1 MRTRQILCPVDFSEE
16 SEHALEYAIELAT
29 LYKVKLRLLHVI
41 SKAYG
46 EDITTLPHHEENFG
60 IVAVTQAQL
69 QQHMQAYAS
78 EKIHALLQQ
87 LHPEQQLEVLIRRG
101 SATGQILEEA
111 ESANVGMIVIG
122 CHQRTALAHW
132 LQPSVTEEIINKAK
146 CPVMVVK

>member
-16 SEHALEYAIELAT
+16 SEHALEYAIELAA

-60 IVAVTQAQL
+60 IVAVTQEQL
-69 QQHMQAYAS
+69 DKHMKAYAS
-78 EKIHALLQQ
+78 QKIHSMLQQ
-87 LHPEQQLEVLIRRG
+87 LHPEQQLEVVIRRG

-111 ESANVGMIVIG
+111 ESADVGMIVIG
-122 CHQRTALAHW
+122 CHRRTALAHW
-132 LQPSVTEEIINKAK
+132 LQPSVAEEVINKAK

>member
-1 MRTRQILCPVDFSEE
+1 MRTQQILCPVDFSEE
-16 SEHALEYAIELAT
+16 SEHALEYAIELAA

-46 EDITTLPHHEENFG
+46 EDITTLSHHEENFG

-78 EKIHALLQQ
+78 EKIQALLQQ

-101 SATGQILEEA
+101 SAAGQILEEA
-111 ESANVGMIVIG
+111 ESADVGMIVIG

-132 LQPSVTEEIINKAK
+132 LLPSVAEEIINKAK